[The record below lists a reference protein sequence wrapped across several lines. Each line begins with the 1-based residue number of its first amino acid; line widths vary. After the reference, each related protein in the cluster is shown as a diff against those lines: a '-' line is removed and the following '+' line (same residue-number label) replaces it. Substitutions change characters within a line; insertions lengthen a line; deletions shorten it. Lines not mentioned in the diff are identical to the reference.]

1 MAKTLNQLASKT
13 IEAIMRKTYQGAM
26 VRHDGGG
33 LYLTV
38 RPSGGGWW
46 SYCYKSNGKEREL
59 GIGPLAD
66 WPAPEARSKAQAYRD
81 LRRAGRDPMAETHI
95 AEAKQDI
102 ETAQAVALLQ
112 TFDDE
117 ATIWIDAQRAA
128 GITSQTIKNFER
140 YQRRARECGIGAM
153 VLDSILSQHIADL
166 LKPWTADER
175 KRSRQ
180 FFRNVFK
187 QAKAAGRSAL
197 TLANPVDNLDSLL
210 PKISKAKQAELADAD
225 DLGGV
230 DEALPWQEVPEL
242 VAKLV
247 ALSETHTTAHAL
259 LMVVLSG
266 LRAQEVTKTE
276 PREFNMAKGEW
287 NKPASHMKTKKAHVV
302 PISSGI
308 ARVFQAMQ
316 AADSKWLFPGLK
328 GQHIDGGS
336 LRKLLQDDLGYK
348 GRTVRGLRRT
358 LRNWGGEIIDGRNR
372 FANDAMECCLA
383 HKVANGVAGHY
394 YTLTHY
400 TERQK
405 ILEAWA
411 AYCFSAVAPSNVVQL
426 REAA

>member
-1 MAKTLNQLASKT
+1 MAKTLNQLAPKT
-13 IEAIMRKTYQGAM
+13 LDAMLRGTYQGSSP
-26 VRHDGGG
+26 RHDGGG
-33 LYLTV
+33 LYITV
-38 RPSGGGWW
+38 RPTGGGYW
-46 SYCYKSNGKEREL
+46 SFRYMNAGKQREL
-59 GIGPLAD
+59 GIGALVD

-81 LRRAGRDPMAETHI
+81 LRRAGRDPVAETHI
-95 AEAKQDI
+95 AEAKQDT

-112 TFDDE
+112 TFDAE
-117 ATIWIDAQRAA
+117 ATLWINGERER

-140 YQRRARECGIGAM
+140 YQRRAKAAGIGDM
-153 VLDSILSQHIADL
+153 VLDSILETHIAEL

-187 QAKAAGRSAL
+187 HAKAHGRSSRQIV
-197 TLANPVDNLDSLL
+197 NPIDNLDGVL
-210 PKISKAKQAELADAD
+210 KKDTAAKQADAD
-225 DLGGV
+225 DMGGV

-247 ALSETHTTAHAL
+247 ERSSSVVAQAL
-259 LMVVLSG
+259 LAVVLSG

-276 PREFNMAKGEW
+276 PHEFNMAKGEW
-287 NKPASHMKTKKAHVV
+287 SKPASHMKTKKAHVV

-308 ARVFQAMQ
+308 ARVFQAMHD
-316 AADSKWLFPGLK
+316 ADSKWLFPGLK
-328 GQHIDGGS
+328 GQHVDGGS

-383 HKVANGVAGHY
+383 HKVAHGVAGHY

-405 ILEAWA
+405 ILEAWS
-411 AYCFSAVAPSNVVQL
+411 AYCFSAVEPSNVVQL